1 MLSPRTW
8 AQQPSTH
15 THTHTHTHTQACGQN
30 PHPPTLRNLSPL
42 RVCDVGKCRQREEY
56 SLWEN
61 KSMHLCVHTH
71 THKPCTHTHTSCT
84 HHVHTNHVY
93 THTMYI
99 YTHHVQTMCAHTN
112 HVHTHTKH
120 MYTHK
125 PCVYAHTNHVYT
137 HKNHVHTHTHRFIL
151 LKSSCSSAVSS
162 GVIPTFLVSLKT

>member
-71 THKPCTHTHTSCT
+71 THKPCTHTHIMYTPCT
-84 HHVHTNHVY
+84 YTLTMYKPCVHTQ
-93 THTMYI
+93 TMY
-99 YTHHVQTMCAHTN
+99 
-112 HVHTHTKH
+112 THTKH

-137 HKNHVHTHTHRFIL
+137 HKNHVYTHTHRFIL